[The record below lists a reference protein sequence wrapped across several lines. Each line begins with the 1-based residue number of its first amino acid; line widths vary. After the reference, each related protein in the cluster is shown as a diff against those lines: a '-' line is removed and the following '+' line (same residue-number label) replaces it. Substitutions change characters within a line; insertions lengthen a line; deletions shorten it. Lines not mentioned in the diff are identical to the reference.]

1 MDGLYFE
8 ISCADTGFNEKVST
22 NLEGLSPEIS
32 DLPIYNSDDE
42 LLKYKV
48 SELGVLND
56 DGTYSL
62 PYKYNKPRSVT
73 VTLDTDTVT
82 FASIKNTVKTGS
94 VKLTKQTAQ
103 KLLADQVGSSTSQM
117 THPSAVFKTAQV
129 VICTALNLNLQLT
142 VWQQTALC

>member
-8 ISCADTGFNEKVST
+8 ISCADTGFNEKKAQ

-62 PYKYNKPRSVT
+62 PYNV
-73 VTLDTDTVT
+73 
-82 FASIKNTVKTGS
+82 
-94 VKLTKQTAQ
+94 Q
-103 KLLADQVGSSTSQM
+103 
-117 THPSAVFKTAQV
+117 
-129 VICTALNLNLQLT
+129 
-142 VWQQTALC
+142 